1 MAATVKVAILTELPR
16 KAMEMVMGMVTVT
29 IGVVIMTMT

>member
-1 MAATVKVAILTELPR
+1 MAAMVKVAILTELPR
-16 KAMEMVMGMVTVT
+16 KVMGMVTVT